1 MAYIGRPPEYGGY
14 EQQVLTADGSTTT
27 FALNY
32 SVGSESSLFVSVAGV
47 PQQPGVAYTLSG
59 GGANIVFSAA
69 PASGATVFVM
79 FLGYAF
85 DSGNLLSTG
94 TITGQTVLGTSP
106 ASSDMFLVY
115 DDDAAALKK
124 VAYSDVHSGVANMV
138 ANTVKVRDANSTG
151 APSDKVVADTQLLI
165 GDGTGF
171 TAAALSGDVTMTNA
185 GVVTIAN
192 TSVELAMMAAN
203 SIDSDQYVDG
213 SIDLAH
219 MSVNSIDS
227 DQYVDGSIDLA
238 HMSVNS
244 IDSDQYVDGS
254 IDTAHIADN
263 QVTLAKMAG
272 LVRGKI
278 IIGDASGDPSA
289 LTVGTADQVL
299 TSDGT
304 DAAWTDAAGG
314 ITWLAVVTSA
324 TTMAAGNGYFVNTT
338 GSAFSMT
345 LPASASRGDEVHVID
360 YAGTFDTNNCTVAR
374 NSHKISGATSDLVV
388 ATERAAFKLVYVD
401 ATQGWLL
408 TEL

>member
-1 MAYIGRPPEYGGY
+1 MATAPTYCTHRQLKDVFPQVDSFDNKRALYGWKEVTTNKYAAHNSG
-14 EQQVLTADGSTTT
+14 LTTQ
-27 FALNY
+27 
-32 SVGSESSLFVSVAGV
+32 LFVDGEDLGAAQSAHTDLNVEGEWFYNSAEDITYYYSATDPNDKLMESGEEFS
-47 PQQPGVAYTLSG
+47 TLITRIT
-59 GGANIVFSAA
+59 ANASRYLDAKLDPNLPREQLKDKEGNFDYIIVR
-69 PASGATVFVM
+69 T
-79 FLGYAF
+79 
-85 DSGNLLSTG
+85 
-94 TITGQTVLGTSP
+94 
-106 ASSDMFLVY
+106 
-115 DDDAAALKK
+115 AALIAA
-124 VAYSDVHSGVANMV
+124 VFLIRSHDPTSEVAN
-138 ANTVKVRDANSTG
+138 
-151 APSDKVVADTQLLI
+151 
-165 GDGTGF
+165 
-171 TAAALSGDVTMTNA
+171 ALMEDEA
-185 GVVTIAN
+185 
-192 TSVELAMMAAN
+192 
-203 SIDSDQYVDG
+203 IDSAEIV
-213 SIDLAH
+213 A
-219 MSVNSIDS
+219 
-227 DQYVDGSIDLA
+227 
-238 HMSVNS
+238 
-244 IDSDQYVDGS
+244 GS

-299 TSDGT
+299 TSNGT

-345 LPASASRGDEVHVID
+345 LPASASLGDEVHVID

>member
-1 MAYIGRPPEYGGY
+1 MALSKIKTNSIAADAITSA
-14 EQQVLTADGSTTT
+14 LIADGT
-27 FALNY
+27 
-32 SVGSESSLFVSVAGV
+32 VVA
-47 PQQPGVAYTLSG
+47 ADI
-59 GGANIVFSAA
+59 A
-69 PASGATVFVM
+69 
-79 FLGYAF
+79 
-85 DSGNLLSTG
+85 
-94 TITGQTVLGTSP
+94 
-106 ASSDMFLVY
+106 
-115 DDDAAALKK
+115 
-124 VAYSDVHSGVANMV
+124 
-138 ANTVKVRDANSTG
+138 ANSIDSSELING
-151 APSDKVVADTQLLI
+151 AVD
-165 GDGTGF
+165 
-171 TAAALSGDVTMTNA
+171 LSHM
-185 GVVTIAN
+185 
-192 TSVELAMMAAN
+192 SVN

-219 MSVNSIDS
+219 ISVNSIDS

-254 IDTAHIADN
+254 IDTAHLGDN

-272 LVRGKI
+272 LVRGKLI
-278 IIGDASGDPSA
+278 VGDASGDPSA

-345 LPASASRGDEVHVID
+345 LPASGTLGDEVHIID

-374 NSHKISGATSDLVV
+374 NSHKIVGATSDLVV

>member
-1 MAYIGRPPEYGGY
+1 MPLTTIG
-14 EQQVLTADGSTTT
+14 TAAIDDNAITTAKIAADTVVAADIAANSIDSSELIDGS
-27 FALNY
+27 
-32 SVGSESSLFVSVAGV
+32 
-47 PQQPGVAYTLSG
+47 
-59 GGANIVFSAA
+59 I
-69 PASGATVFVM
+69 
-79 FLGYAF
+79 
-85 DSGNLLSTG
+85 D
-94 TITGQTVLGTSP
+94 TSHI
-106 ASSDMFLVY
+106 
-115 DDDAAALKK
+115 AAAQI
-124 VAYSDVHSGVANMV
+124 
-138 ANTVKVRDANSTG
+138 T
-151 APSDKVVADTQLLI
+151 
-165 GDGTGF
+165 
-171 TAAALSGDVTMTNA
+171 
-185 GVVTIAN
+185 
-192 TSVELAMMAAN
+192 LAKMAVN

-254 IDTAHIADN
+254 IDTVHIADN

-314 ITWLAVVTSA
+314 ITWLAVVTGA

-338 GSAFSMT
+338 SSAFSMT
-345 LPASASRGDEVHVID
+345 LPASASRGDEVHIID

-374 NSHKISGATSDLVV
+374 NSHKIQGATSDLVV
-388 ATERAAFKLVYVD
+388 GTERAAFKLVYVD